1 MADYRGRM
9 SSTTRL
15 PRSPFGITPS
25 PVTRL
30 LVLET
35 VLVLGV
41 SLGRS
46 AWYSVLDIIDLL
58 TRKAALS
65 TQTSVL
71 NVSVTPDRPWLD
83 LAYQLSDIVF
93 PLVPV
98 GLALYLLATVRPPDA
113 GVARTLGVSPRRPVF
128 DIGWSVLLF
137 VGIGVPGLGLYL
149 GARAIGINTTVAP
162 ANLAANWWTIPVL
175 VLSAAMNGLLEET
188 VMLGYLFARWRQAG
202 WTPAL
207 ALVVSALIR
216 GSYHLY
222 QGFGGFIGNFI
233 MGLIFGTFYL
243 RTRRLWPLIGA
254 HLLLDVTSFV
264 GYSLLHG
271 HVSCL

>member
-1 MADYRGRM
+1 MTSDLDAARA
-9 SSTTRL
+9 TTVR
-15 PRSPFGITPS
+15 

-30 LVLET
+30 LVVET
-35 VLVLGV
+35 VMVLGV

-46 AWYSVLDIIDLL
+46 AWYSVLSIIDLL

-71 NVSVTPDRPWLD
+71 NVSVTPNRPWLD

-98 GLALYLLATVRPPDA
+98 GLAVYLLTTVRRPA
-113 GVARTLGVSPRRPVF
+113 EGVGVALGVTPRRWGF
-128 DIGWSVLLF
+128 DLGWGALLF

-149 GARAIGINTTVAP
+149 GARALGINTDVAA
-162 ANLAANWWTIPVL
+162 ANLASHWWTIPVL
-175 VLSAAMNGLLEET
+175 VLSALMNGVLEET
-188 VMLGYLFARWRQAG
+188 VMLGYLFTRWRQAG
-202 WTPAL
+202 WAPAV
-207 ALVVSALIR
+207 ALVTSALIR

-222 QGFGGFIGNFI
+222 QGFGGFIGNVI

-243 RTRRLWPLIGA
+243 RTKRLGPLIAA
-254 HLLLDVTSFV
+254 HFLLDVASFV
-264 GYSLLHG
+264 GYALLHG
-271 HVSCL
+271 RVSWL

>member
-1 MADYRGRM
+1 M
-9 SSTTRL
+9 SSATDQPTSRL
-15 PRSPFGITPS
+15 AAVPTAALA
-25 PVTRL
+25 RL

-46 AWYSVLDIIDLL
+46 AWYSVLSIIDLL

-83 LAYQLSDIVF
+83 LAYQLSDIAF

-98 GLALYLLATVRPPDA
+98 ALALYLLWTVHRPGE
-113 GVARTLGVSPRRPVF
+113 GVGRALGVTPRRPRF
-128 DIGWSVLLF
+128 DLAWSLLLF

-175 VLSAAMNGLLEET
+175 VLSALMNGVLEET
-188 VMLGYLFARWRQAG
+188 VMLGYLFARWRQAR
-202 WTPAL
+202 WSPLVAL
-207 ALVVSALIR
+207 LVSALVR

-222 QGFGGFIGNFI
+222 QGFGGFIGNLV
-233 MGLIFGTFYL
+233 MGVIFGAFYL

-254 HLLLDVTSFV
+254 HFLLDVTSFV

-271 HVSCL
+271 HVSWLG